1 MHNRFWYPA
10 RGIANPLLLSPEHIY
25 SHAHSSA
32 RKLAFLS
39 SCTATTCSVTLISRE
54 TESCILSGFSGIQ
67 GWMFSLYMS
76 WQSVLFLSLTVF
88 VLLFR
93 NSLDWP
99 GISWEMLGNLFV
111 V

>member
-1 MHNRFWYPA
+1 
-10 RGIANPLLLSPEHIY
+10 
-25 SHAHSSA
+25 
-32 RKLAFLS
+32 
-39 SCTATTCSVTLISRE
+39 
-54 TESCILSGFSGIQ
+54 
-67 GWMFSLYMS
+67 MFSLYMS

-99 GISWEMLGNLFV
+99 GISWEMLGNVFV